1 MNSDHRPDRAVTVPW
16 SEGSRRRDLRF
27 GEFLCGLWADA
38 CDALAVPA
46 EEAAR
51 TTQELR
57 EMLPAWA
64 GERIGDAPR
73 QPSFVAADG
82 FPAEMSL
89 NWSGGRP
96 ELRIL
101 VDCLSDAD
109 SLRST
114 LTTTSRRFRQLSEIF
129 AAAPLWY
136 SMAWRPP
143 GRVARK
149 AYFGLYTW
157 PAERRFA
164 ALDQAMQLLGI
175 AEAWDDARRRVDA
188 DGRSDRREVE
198 FLGLDLTD
206 TAESR
211 VKIYYRNHDVD
222 THELNRMASVAV
234 DHNTEEA
241 LSAYRTLAGARAD
254 AGREA
259 LTCLAFRSGL
269 RRAAESTTY
278 LRMSSLASG
287 DQEAVDR
294 AADLLRRQGV
304 DPRPLYAVAAALA
317 PTSLPESRG
326 LLELVSY
333 RAARR
338 PSDLTTY
345 FRFPVYPQPAPLPVA
360 AVELVERS
368 TTLSHPDV
376 QRVADYNAAR
386 QEEYEASRLI
396 RLLADETTPDTTKKA
411 VLTYLQPWS
420 NAFQR
425 MISARVTY
433 ESDLSLRTIA
443 LEHQKEEIGHDEILA
458 RTRAE
463 DQRVVW
469 DPIIEAG
476 ASWFVD
482 QFATL
487 PGVQRAILAHLALEA
502 GSLALSKA
510 GVHAFPNDP
519 YFSLH
524 DEADV
529 EHLEMG
535 YQILRQRTDWTVDE
549 IVTVLDRAWQVI
561 TVVSDRIAECALR
574 DTAT

>member
-1 MNSDHRPDRAVTVPW
+1 MKSDHRPDRTVTVPW
-16 SEGSRRRDLRF
+16 SQGCRVPDLRF
-27 GEFLCGLWADA
+27 DEFLCGLWIGA
-38 CDALAVPA
+38 CDALAVPT

-57 EMLPAWA
+57 EILPSWA
-64 GERIGDAPR
+64 SDRIGAVPR

-89 NWSGGRP
+89 NWSEGRP
-96 ELRIL
+96 EIRMLF
-101 VDCLSDAD
+101 DCLSDAD
-109 SLRST
+109 GPT
-114 LTTTSRRFRQLSEIF
+114 VTARRFRQVHEIF
-129 AAAPLWY
+129 ATAPLWY
-136 SMAWRPP
+136 SLAWRPP
-143 GRVARK
+143 DRVVHK

-157 PAERRFA
+157 PAEQRFA
-164 ALDQAMQLLGI
+164 ALARAMERLGM
-175 AEAWDDARRRVDA
+175 AQAWDDARRRVDE

-206 TAESR
+206 SVESR
-211 VKIYYRNHDVD
+211 AKIYYRNHGADI
-222 THELNRMASVAV
+222 HELNRMASVAL
-234 DHNTEEA
+234 DHNADQA
-241 LSAYRTLAGARAD
+241 LIAYRTLTGERAD

-269 RRAAESTTY
+269 RRAAESATY

-287 DQEAVDR
+287 DQEAVGR
-294 AADLLRRQGV
+294 AADLLRRQGM
-304 DPRPLYAVAAALA
+304 DPGPLYAVTAALA
-317 PTSLPESRG
+317 PTGLAESQG
-326 LLELVSY
+326 LLELISY

-338 PSDLTTY
+338 QADLTTY
-345 FRFPVYPQPAPLPVA
+345 FRFPVYPQPTPLPVPPA
-360 AVELVERS
+360 DLVERKPVL
-368 TTLSHPDV
+368 THPDV

-386 QEEYEASRLI
+386 QEEYEASKLI
-396 RLLADETTPDTTKKA
+396 RLLTDETTPDITKKS

-433 ESDLSLRTIA
+433 ESDPALRAIA

-469 DPIIEAG
+469 DPVIEAG

-510 GVHAFPNDP
+510 GVRAFPNDP

-535 YQILRQRTDWTVDE
+535 YQILRQRTDWTVGE
-549 IVTVLDRAWQVI
+549 IVAVLDRAWQVI
-561 TVVSDRIAECALR
+561 TLVSDRIAECALR